1 MRVLIVDDDP
11 GVRRLLRMILERD
24 GHESDLAGDGD
35 EAWHR
40 LTTAPLPQLLILD
53 RMLPD
58 IDGADL
64 VTRIRSDAH
73 TANLPILV
81 LTAAAGTSGDL
92 DDRSLTRVLAKPFD
106 LDQLRD
112 LISALAGGRS
122 ARPD

>member
-11 GVRRLLRMILERD
+11 GVRRLLRVILERD
-24 GHESDLAGDGD
+24 GHEADLAGGGN

-40 LTTAPLPQLLILD
+40 LTTASLPRLLILD

-64 VTRIRSDAH
+64 VTRIRAAAH
-73 TANLPILV
+73 TANLPVLV
-81 LTAAAGTSGDL
+81 LTADAGMSGDL
-92 DDRSLTRVLAKPFD
+92 DDGSLTRVLAKPFD
-106 LDQLRD
+106 LDQLRE

>member
-11 GVRRLLRMILERD
+11 GVRRLLQMIMERA
-24 GHESDLAGDGD
+24 GHEADLAGDGG

-40 LTTAPLPQLLILD
+40 LTTVALPRLLILD

-64 VTRIRSDAH
+64 VARIRADAR
-73 TANLPILV
+73 TAGLPVLV

-92 DDRSLTRVLAKPFD
+92 DDGALTRVLPKPFD
-106 LDQLRD
+106 LDELRG
-112 LISALAGGRS
+112 LISALAGG
-122 ARPD
+122 